1 MKTEERDSSLR
12 NLIFSNASF
21 CFTSGAKWYH
31 TAATG
36 CDILSDAILMVQ
48 KSIFSCNYCIGWLP
62 DKRVRTCDWGKTFWL
77 VAGGSRHWNLGGTGL
92 DWSGLRYLLIFPP
105 TRLGTWCIMWEGP
118 SPLLSSPL
126 LSSLWSWEMRMK
138 STDSVEASFLP
149 QSNVAFPIFH
159 RKCSS
164 RYSSKFEFQIIEFS
178 LWQFNHI
185 W

>member
-21 CFTSGAKWYH
+21 CFTLGPKWYH

-77 VAGGSRHWNLGGTGL
+77 VAGGSRHWNLGRTGL

-118 SPLLSSPL
+118 SPLLSSL
-126 LSSLWSWEMRMK
+126 LSGLEKWGWN
-138 STDSVEASFLP
+138 P
-149 QSNVAFPIFH
+149 QTVLRPHFYHSNTVKCCIS
-159 RKCSS
+159 KCSS
-164 RYSSKFEFQIIEFS
+164 RCSSKFEFQVK
-178 LWQFNHI
+178 
-185 W
+185 